1 MLPPM
6 LLKLRISPSD
16 RSGFGIW
23 LPLFL
28 VWLILLPIVV
38 LVLVVTVAVDV
49 ALLVAGERYH
59 HYTLLLLRCFGVL
72 AEVRGMVVHIR
83 SNETNV
89 DICFA

>member
-6 LLKLRISPSD
+6 LLRLRIAWPE
-16 RSGFGIW
+16 RPGFGLW

-38 LVLVVTVAVDV
+38 LVVVVTILVDL
-49 ALLVAGERYH
+49 ALVIAGTRYH
-59 HYTLLLLRCFGVL
+59 HYTLLLFRCFGVL
-72 AEVRGMVVHIR
+72 AAVRGMVVHIR
-83 SNETNV
+83 SSETDV